1 MRAARSAGER
11 CGRSVEVG
19 PRVVR
24 RGGVRARRVR
34 WRRERVVREVRAM
47 RERVVRE
54 VRAMRGM
61 GEVEGS
67 GRAARRCWR

>member
-24 RGGVRARRVR
+24 RGGARARRVR
-34 WRRERVVREVRAM
+34 WR

-67 GRAARRCWR
+67 GRAERRCWR